1 MTTLLNIGILQHF
14 SGIFIFLFVFA
25 LIYAALSKS
34 KFFGGD
40 KQGLYAIIAFV
51 VAILIAS
58 SKFALRLVAIVIPW
72 YTALAIVAFL
82 ILLVYGV
89 LGAKEEHLDS
99 IVKSGQLRGW
109 IIGFGVAIL
118 IFGLAFTFGEELRN
132 VGYSSNESTTGVPT
146 NQTLNP
152 SGKNFSSEL
161 VKTIFHPAML
171 GLLMLFLIAMFAIMF
186 LTKSAK

>member
-1 MTTLLNIGILQHF
+1 MVSLLNLGILQHF
-14 SGIFIFLFVFA
+14 TGIFIFLFVFA

-34 KFFGGD
+34 KFFGGE

-51 VAILIAS
+51 VAILIVS
-58 SKFALRLVAIVIPW
+58 SNFALRLVEIVVPW

-82 ILLVYGV
+82 VLLVYGV

-99 IVKSGQLRGW
+99 VVKSGQLRSW

-118 IFGLAFTFGEELRN
+118 IFGLAFTFGEELRK
-132 VGYSSNESTTGVPT
+132 VGYPSNESSQTPV
-146 NQTLNP
+146 NQTFNP
-152 SGKNFSSEL
+152 AGENFSSEL

-171 GLLMLFLIAMFAIMF
+171 GLIMLFLIAMFTILF
-186 LTKSAK
+186 LTKTEK